1 MAISADKAADM
12 RAKHLELLQ
21 VVIAR
26 MANYGATLKNYCIT
40 LTTAVCGFAAT
51 LGKPWA
57 GLLALLPIL
66 ICAGV
71 DARYLCNERRFRG
84 LYDKVRQEDWS
95 ERPSFDISLSSA
107 PSESYVSCLLR
118 WLYRS
123 RGGSC
128 SHRRSRS
135 NRWRQRSM
143 RLERDFGHRGGFSSV
158 STCRMTAGEHRL
170 S

>member
-1 MAISADKAADM
+1 MISLVARRDPSTASAVKAMAISADKAADM

-40 LTTAVCGFAAT
+40 LTTAVCGFATT

-66 ICAGV
+66 ICAYL

-84 LYDKVRQEDWS
+84 LYDKIRQEDWS
-95 ERPSFDISLSSA
+95 ERPSFDISLSTA
-107 PSESYVSCLLR
+107 PTEPYVSCLFR
-118 WLYRS
+118 WAIL
-123 RGGSC
+123 
-128 SHRRSRS
+128 
-135 NRWRQRSM
+135 
-143 RLERDFGHRGGFSSV
+143 GFYGPLAFAV
-158 STCRMTAGEHRL
+158 LAVTIFAGVTYGR
-170 S
+170 

>member
-51 LGKPWA
+51 LSKPWA
-57 GLLALLPIL
+57 GFLALLPIAV
-66 ICAGV
+66 CAIL

-84 LYDKVRQEDWS
+84 LYDRIRQEDWAD
-95 ERPSFDISLSSA
+95 RPSFEISLTTA
-107 PSESYVSCLLR
+107 PAESFVSCLFR
-118 WLYRS
+118 WAIL
-123 RGGSC
+123 
-128 SHRRSRS
+128 
-135 NRWRQRSM
+135 
-143 RLERDFGHRGGFSSV
+143 GFYAPLAV
-158 STCRMTAGEHRL
+158 AVVAVTLFAGVTYGR
-170 S
+170 